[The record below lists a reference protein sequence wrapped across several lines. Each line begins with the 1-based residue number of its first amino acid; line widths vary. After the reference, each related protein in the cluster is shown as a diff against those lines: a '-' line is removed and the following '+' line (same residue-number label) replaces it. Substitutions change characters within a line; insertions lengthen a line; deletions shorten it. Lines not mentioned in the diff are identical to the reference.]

1 MTEKT
6 YKFGK
11 SNLTLRFGDIT
22 KTDTQVIV
30 SSDDYY
36 LSMGGGVSASILKA
50 GGNEIALD
58 AAKKVPAKL
67 GDVIITTAGRLK
79 SRFIFHAITI
89 GKVTTKIEPKDIVK
103 SASIKC
109 LDLLGTL
116 NLNSISFPALG
127 AGAAGFSYEDVAV
140 EMSEIISEY
149 LAKSDKQINVVIYLF
164 DRFSRMQPIDYIVF
178 FEAFASKSPRIAKK
192 EITEERI
199 EKVEMIKTFSFK
211 SSIAETEQEIKAKRL
226 HNLRKLL
233 GTLENQRY
241 SLEEKLVELLDS
253 NDSEEYEKVKNK
265 LKENEELRLGR
276 LKELKDLTEEGVI
289 KPTISKITP
298 SVFLSS
304 TYLDLVEHRKVSIEQ
319 IIRRKMIFIGME
331 HFGADPNNHPPANK
345 IVEEVNKADIYIGIF
360 GVRYG
365 SIDPATGI
373 SMTELEYQQAKS
385 SNMRM
390 LLYLIKDTANVKVSD
405 LEKDPIKEDKLE
417 KLKTEIKA
425 TKTVYLFE
433 TAEDLARQLYEDL
446 GKV

>member
-1 MTEKT
+1 
-6 YKFGK
+6 
-11 SNLTLRFGDIT
+11 
-22 KTDTQVIV
+22 
-30 SSDDYY
+30 
-36 LSMGGGVSASILKA
+36 
-50 GGNEIALD
+50 
-58 AAKKVPAKL
+58 
-67 GDVIITTAGRLK
+67 
-79 SRFIFHAITI
+79 
-89 GKVTTKIEPKDIVK
+89 
-103 SASIKC
+103 
-109 LDLLGTL
+109 
-116 NLNSISFPALG
+116 
-127 AGAAGFSYEDVAV
+127 
-140 EMSEIISEY
+140 
-149 LAKSDKQINVVIYLF
+149 
-164 DRFSRMQPIDYIVF
+164 
-178 FEAFASKSPRIAKK
+178 
-192 EITEERI
+192 
-199 EKVEMIKTFSFK
+199 
-211 SSIAETEQEIKAKRL
+211 
-226 HNLRKLL
+226 
-233 GTLENQRY
+233 
-241 SLEEKLVELLDS
+241 
-253 NDSEEYEKVKNK
+253 
-265 LKENEELRLGR
+265 
-276 LKELKDLTEEGVI
+276 LTEEGVI